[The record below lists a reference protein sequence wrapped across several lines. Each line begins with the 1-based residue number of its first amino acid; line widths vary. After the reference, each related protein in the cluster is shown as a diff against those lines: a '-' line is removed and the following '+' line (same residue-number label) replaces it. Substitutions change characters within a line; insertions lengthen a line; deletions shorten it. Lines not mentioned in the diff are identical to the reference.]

1 MSFRFSEVGERH
13 KKAFAA
19 TKNSHR
25 PLVLAAAAG
34 YGGAG
39 FQLVRKFPTVRR
51 MTYPNGGMT
60 SVVLFLYVVHPLLGI
75 SLLCTLIFDLRPKIT
90 FARLPLSV
98 LRVHENTAPRQK
110 CTGVLVLCV
119 CVPHAR

>member
-60 SVVLFLYVVHPLLGI
+60 ISSAI
-75 SLLCTLIFDLRPKIT
+75 SLLCTPATRYFFTL
-90 FARLPLSV
+90 
-98 LRVHENTAPRQK
+98 
-110 CTGVLVLCV
+110 
-119 CVPHAR
+119 